1 MATARLME
9 EMTWPEAAGAAKLN
23 TPVVLA
29 LGSTEQHGPHLPLN
43 TDVLIP
49 VAIAKEASRQLDLV
63 IAPPIHFGAMS
74 RPLSG
79 GGETFPGTL
88 SLRAQTLITTLHEV
102 LSGIARAGFR
112 RVCLQNWHY
121 ENAAYIWE
129 ACDLTT
135 AQHPELRMLIL
146 ENPFP
151 QFSDAELAEVFP
163 KGFPGWDVEHASII
177 ETSLMYVIR
186 PDLVRRDKIADDQ
199 AERHP
204 AWDVVPPPKQF
215 IPKSGVLWHP
225 TEASEAIGHKVLGMC
240 ADHLVKAL
248 RTEFEL

>member
-1 MATARLME
+1 MAITRLME
-9 EMTWPEAAGAAKLN
+9 EMTWPEVADAAHSN
-23 TPVVLA
+23 RPVVIA

-49 VAIAKEASRQLDLV
+49 VAIAQETAGLVDLV

-74 RPLSG
+74 RALSG

-88 SLRAQTLITTLHEV
+88 SLRANTLIATVHEV
-102 LSGIARAGFR
+102 LSGLARAGFR
-112 RVCLQNWHY
+112 RLCVQNWHY
-121 ENAAYIWE
+121 ENAAYLWE
-129 ACDLTT
+129 ACDLTS
-135 AQHPELRMLIL
+135 ARHPEVRMLIV

-151 QFSDAELAEVFP
+151 TLSAAELTEIFP

-186 PDLVRRDKIADDQ
+186 PDLVRRDKIADDE

-204 AWDVVPPPKQF
+204 PWDVVPAPPQF

-225 TEASEAIGHKVLGMC
+225 TEATEEIGQKVMRMC
-240 ADHLVKAL
+240 ADHLAQAMK
-248 RTEFEL
+248 TEFGL

>member
-1 MATARLME
+1 MATRQLME
-9 EMTWPEAAGAAKLN
+9 EMTWPEVAEAAGANL
-23 TPVVLA
+23 PVVIA

-49 VAIAKEASRQLDLV
+49 VAIATEASQQVHLV

-88 SLRAQTLITTLHEV
+88 SLRANTLITSTHEV
-102 LSGIARAGFR
+102 LSGLARAGFR
-112 RVCLQNWHY
+112 RICLQNWHY
-121 ENAAYIWE
+121 ENSAYLWE
-129 ACDLTT
+129 ACDLTS
-135 AQHPELRMLIL
+135 AKYPDVRMLIL

-151 QFSDAELAEVFP
+151 PFTDAMLAEIFP

-186 PDLVRRDKIADDQ
+186 PDLVRRDKVADDE
-199 AERHP
+199 AKRHP
-204 AWDVVPPPKQF
+204 AWDVVPAPADF

-225 TEASEAIGHKVLGMC
+225 SEASEEIGRKVLRMC
-240 ADHLVKAL
+240 ADNLATAL
-248 RTEFEL
+248 RTEFGL